1 VVKRR
6 GQKPKSIPM
15 KIGNEPALWRF
26 ASLQEALEANIDL
39 IARLIRAGE
48 EQSKTGKSSD
58 KSPEPVPISE
68 SM

>member
-1 VVKRR
+1 
-6 GQKPKSIPM
+6 M